1 MAQVFSSIVSAL
13 ETAIAGMTTGNGYN
27 YTYGSLDTYK
37 HVSRTY
43 PAVFITF
50 QDEDGVYGDGA
61 WVDKIG
67 TRTLTTFGVILSST
81 QTSGGIDVAV
91 DKVTDDFKRMLHAQL
106 VTLQAAGMIDY
117 DFIST
122 AREYALCK
130 TYPVRVNNQFAI
142 NWRQSRITPSS
153 T

>member
-106 VTLQAAGMIDY
+106 ATLQAAGMIDY